1 MIIERTKNATRNI
14 IWGVIEKVISIILP
28 FLTRTIL
35 IKVLGAEYLGLNS
48 LFTSVLQ
55 VLSISELGISTAI
68 VFSMYRPIA
77 QDDNELLCALLNLYK
92 KVYSVIG
99 VIILVA
105 GLLIIPILPR
115 FIAGEN
121 STNANI
127 YILYLI
133 YLFNTVL
140 SYFLFAYKQA
150 LFSAFQRNDLI
161 SKRTTIVSFIS
172 NGLQILFLL
181 LFRNYYTYVI
191 VVPVSTIIANL
202 LNAALANKMYPN
214 IICKGK
220 VPEKEIKEIKKRIVG
235 LLSFKIYGV
244 VYTAVDTIVISSFL
258 GLIPLAIYNN
268 YFYVQTAII
277 AFLTIITASITAGV
291 GNKMITNSIDDNY
304 KDFMNLTFA
313 NGWLS
318 SWCAV
323 CLVTLYQHFMV
334 TWVGEDLT
342 FPFGTMV
349 LIVLYFYLSRVTN
362 LTFTYREAAGLW
374 WEDRI
379 RPLVATVANLGLNLL
394 LVQFIGMNGVILST
408 IVCTVLINVPWGTI
422 VLFKNYFQRSPKK
435 YFERVLLYVGI
446 TSGISALTIVVCSFL
461 PENGWVYLVLKALIC
476 FIVPNILF
484 IFAFKRLNEFEYI
497 KCLIKKT
504 RFNLKKIVLRRKA

>member
-14 IWGVIEKVISIILP
+14 IWGVIEKVISILLP
-28 FLTRTIL
+28 FVTRTIL

-77 QDDNELLCALLNLYK
+77 QDDNESLCALLKLYK
-92 KVYSVIG
+92 KVYSIIG
-99 VIILVA
+99 VIILVI
-105 GLLIIPILPR
+105 GLLIIPVLPGL
-115 FIAGEN
+115 IAGEN
-121 STNANI
+121 NTNVNI

-181 LFRNYYTYVI
+181 LFKNYYTYVI
-191 VVPVSTIIANL
+191 VVPVATIITNL

-214 IICKGK
+214 IKCKGE
-220 VPEKEIKEIKKRIVG
+220 VPEKEIREIKKRIAG

-244 VYTAVDTIVISSFL
+244 VYTSVDTIVISSFL

-277 AFLTIITASITAGV
+277 AFLTIITVSITAGV

-304 KDFMNLTFA
+304 KDFMNFTFA

-323 CLVTLYQHFMV
+323 CLVTLYQHFMK

-394 LVQFIGMNGVILST
+394 LVRLIGMNGVILST
-408 IVCTVLINVPWGTI
+408 IVCTVFINVPWGTLI
-422 VLFKNYFQRSPKK
+422 LFSNYFKRTPKE
-435 YFERVLLYVGI
+435 YFARILLYVGI
-446 TSGISALTIVVCSFL
+446 TSVISALTIVVCSFL
-461 PENGWVYLVLKALIC
+461 PETGWTYLFFKALIC
-476 FIVPNILF
+476 FVVPNILF
-484 IFAFKRLNEFEYI
+484 MLAFRRLKEFEYI
-497 KCLIKKT
+497 KCLIK
-504 RFNLKKIVLRRKA
+504 RVRLKS